1 LFPNILQVFINVC
14 KHAELAAPSIKKKL
28 DENGEE
34 VEGMNI
40 PLSAGPARTGKDK
53 SGIDCVIYDVIVNPQ
68 VIDDVLADPTGR
80 HRDFICQLCIQSI
93 EQKNKLTLDKRYKL
107 PKIRYMGE
115 IQSQL
120 IQDRK
125 QMPNIQDISS
135 TPSAAASGAAKA
147 KAASAAAAAS
157 ASAKSAPAPVPDKP
171 LKCQV
176 SWKNANGEIVGVEY
190 EEPDGGAEQYSPPLT
205 MPDDDVTHVLFTC
218 NFDIVDTIHKDDVK
232 VSLSQYKIKVLPT
245 TCYGMTHPV

>member
-1 LFPNILQVFINVC
+1 MLNDKTVQVFINVC
-14 KHAELAAPSIKKKL
+14 KHMELAAPSVKKKL

-40 PLSAGPARTGKDK
+40 PLSAGPARAGKDK

-93 EQKNKLTLDKRYKL
+93 EQKNKLALDKRYKL

-115 IQSQL
+115 IQTQL

-125 QMPNIQDISS
+125 NVPNIQDISS
-135 TPSAAASGAAKA
+135 SPTTTSSNAASAKA
-147 KAASAAAAAS
+147 VSAAAA
-157 ASAKSAPAPVPDKP
+157 KIAPAPVPDKP
-171 LKCQV
+171 LKCKL
-176 SWKNANGEIVGVEY
+176 SWRNVNGETLPVEY
-190 EEPDGGAEQYSPPLT
+190 EDPDVGSEQYIPPLV
-205 MPDDDVTHVLFTC
+205 MPDDDVSHIIFTC
-218 NFDIVDTIHKDDVK
+218 NFDILDTIRNDDVK
-232 VSLSQYKIKVLPT
+232 VSLSQYKIKARPFIHF
-245 TCYGMTHPV
+245 CYEIIK